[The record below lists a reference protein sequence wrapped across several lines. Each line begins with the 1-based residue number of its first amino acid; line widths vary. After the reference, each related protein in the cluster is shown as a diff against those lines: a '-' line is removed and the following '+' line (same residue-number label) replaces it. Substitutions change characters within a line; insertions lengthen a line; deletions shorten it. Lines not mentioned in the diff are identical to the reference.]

1 MTYKPK
7 SALQDVVRALGGDL
21 GEITKITTMLPK
33 EFDDITVE
41 DHRET
46 REKLADSDPK
56 VRAEAYKEASRY
68 PQFYEYWEKNPNIV
82 ETAFKLIGKI
92 RTQGTHAGGL
102 IIADRPIDDLV
113 PFSFL
118 SGNWTSQW
126 TEGRRLQLSKFGL
139 VKFDILGIKTVYY
152 VYRTGQ
158 LVKQTRGIDI
168 DWTEMNPIAD
178 PPFLGHETHPDGTR
192 KIILMND
199 PLALQRCN
207 ELKTDSVFQI
217 ESTIQKG
224 IIRDGGV
231 RSFWDL
237 VVYNALGRP
246 GPIDCIPEFVARR
259 DDPDQTWKEGE
270 DPRVVEILKDTFG
283 VITYQEQLQA
293 MWTILAGFTV
303 TEAESAR
310 KIIAKKWLDKLA
322 IVEDKWKRGATRTI
336 GEKAA
341 YDWWEKMHT
350 FGRYAFN
357 KSHSMAYSIVTYQCL
372 YLKSHYPAE
381 WWAAV
386 MSECKP
392 DKLPQYMSAARM
404 DGVEFGGLDA
414 WALSKE
420 FSVKDNKV
428 IPGLQMIKG
437 IGDKAA
443 EIFTDIKFGPT
454 DGLDEMVQKTGKK
467 KNIYERLIK
476 LGAFDS
482 ACKNRRGLWNWYQ
495 YMYCADVESKTLR
508 QEIDAKFAISPEK
521 IQEIRQRHIQNWVK
535 DNPKKKKIPK
545 KVENYTPP
553 KQKLSIQQVLSIY
566 NDYTIL
572 QRLYIEKDLLGYY
585 WTSPLSA
592 FEHDS
597 KLTIDNAK
605 ISGVMEIV
613 VEMLE
618 KKLSKKN
625 RIYYILH
632 VTDDIQKA
640 KIFVWEDVADACSD
654 VLRPGQGLRLEVI
667 HDEERDSFR
676 IANDTIPAMLRL
688 KDNKRVEVQKEEIDD
703 GPLVPEGTDMLW

>member
-178 PPFLGHETHPDGTR
+178 PPFLGHETHPDGVR

-217 ESTIQKG
+217 ESAIQKG

-246 GPIDCIPEFVARR
+246 GPIDCCAKGSLINTSNGYCKIEKL
-259 DDPDQTWKEGE
+259 DPKVDKVLYMSDKIKITNNY
-270 DPRVVEILKDTFG
+270 RVFKIG
-283 VITYQEQLQA
+283 
-293 MWTILAGFTV
+293 
-303 TEAESAR
+303 R
-310 KIIAKKWLDKLA
+310 KKIFRIKFSNDKS
-322 IVEDKWKRGATRTI
+322 I
-336 GEKAA
+336 
-341 YDWWEKMHT
+341 
-350 FGRYAFN
+350 
-357 KSHSMAYSIVTYQCL
+357 IVTSNHKCFTSQ
-372 YLKSHYPAE
+372 
-381 WWAAV
+381 
-386 MSECKP
+386 
-392 DKLPQYMSAARM
+392 
-404 DGVEFGGLDA
+404 GI
-414 WALSKE
+414 KE
-420 FSVKDNKV
+420 V
-428 IPGLQMIKG
+428 
-437 IGDKAA
+437 
-443 EIFTDIKFGPT
+443 
-454 DGLDEMVQKTGKK
+454 
-467 KNIYERLIK
+467 KNIKKGDI
-476 LGAFDS
+476 
-482 ACKNRRGLWNWYQ
+482 
-495 YMYCADVESKTLR
+495 MY
-508 QEIDAKFAISPEK
+508 
-521 IQEIRQRHIQNWVK
+521 VK
-535 DNPKKKKIPK
+535 K
-545 KVENYTPP
+545 
-553 KQKLSIQQVLSIY
+553 
-566 NDYTIL
+566 
-572 QRLYIEKDLLGYY
+572 
-585 WTSPLSA
+585 
-592 FEHDS
+592 
-597 KLTIDNAK
+597 
-605 ISGVMEIV
+605 
-613 VEMLE
+613 
-618 KKLSKKN
+618 
-625 RIYYILH
+625 
-632 VTDDIQKA
+632 
-640 KIFVWEDVADACSD
+640 
-654 VLRPGQGLRLEVI
+654 
-667 HDEERDSFR
+667 
-676 IANDTIPAMLRL
+676 
-688 KDNKRVEVQKEEIDD
+688 
-703 GPLVPEGTDMLW
+703 